1 MIDSLLTLAGERQCD
16 KLREDFPFHS
26 SVELVVASPI
36 HRTIYTALHAFAP
49 VFESNPELK
58 LIALPDLQEVSDLPC
73 DSGSDLESLE
83 KEVLE
88 NNLPVDLSLVSSGW
102 HVKVSGSSHFP
113 AGNTQHILRLNYTEW
128 ALCTG
133 WRSDSSPC
141 P

>member
-1 MIDSLLTLAGERQCD
+1 MIDPLLTPAGERQCD

-36 HRTIYTALHAFAP
+36 RRTIYTALHAFAP
-49 VFESNPELK
+49 VFERNSELK
-58 LIALPDLQEVSDLPC
+58 LIALPDLQVSDLPC
-73 DSGSDLESLE
+73 DSGSDFESLE

-88 NNLPVDLSLVSSGW
+88 SNLPVDLSLVSSGW

-113 AGNTQHILRLNYTEW
+113 GGNPEHILRLNYIEW